1 MGHLE
6 PGGEASGQD
15 AAAPLTRRRNLFKYQ
30 TFWREGDAPHPV
42 WTLWWALKREF
53 TLWSTPVDW
62 LSTPGSW
69 TYFGNDF
76 VSGLRRNPSTA
87 RAFAL
92 MDAEPARFE
101 AVRALAALNVRR
113 HEQMFHFVALLYV
126 TIPVTVILGLAEVSP
141 EGVIAHFQ
149 KNSGLALYMVGILT
163 VGAGVYLIGLW
174 RARQL
179 VSVLDLWR
187 LERPDA

>member
-6 PGGEASGQD
+6 PGGEVAGPTET
-15 AAAPLTRRRNLFKYQ
+15 ALIRRKFVFRNKNI
-30 TFWREGDAPHPV
+30 WREGDAPHPV
-42 WTLWWALKREF
+42 WALWWSLKREF
-53 TLWSTPVDW
+53 ALWTAPIDW
-62 LSTPGSW
+62 LGTPGSW

-87 RAFAL
+87 KAFAL
-92 MDAEPARFE
+92 MDAAPGQFD

-113 HEQMFHFVALLYV
+113 HEQMFHFVAMLYV
-126 TIPVTVILGLAEVSP
+126 TIPVTVVLGLAEISP
-141 EGVIAHFQ
+141 DGVLAHFQ
-149 KNSGLALYMVGILT
+149 KNSGMALYLAGVLT

-187 LERPDA
+187 LERPA

>member
-6 PGGEASGQD
+6 PGGEIAGPAETALIGRKFSF
-15 AAAPLTRRRNLFKYQ
+15 RNKSI
-30 TFWREGDAPHPV
+30 WREGDAPHPV
-42 WTLWWALKREF
+42 WALWWSLKREF
-53 TLWSTPVDW
+53 ALWTAPIDW
-62 LSTPGSW
+62 LDTPGSW

-87 RAFAL
+87 KAFAL
-92 MDAEPARFE
+92 MDAAPGQFD

-113 HEQMFHFVALLYV
+113 HEQMFHFVAMLYV
-126 TIPVTVILGLAEVSP
+126 TIPVTIILGLAEISP
-141 EGVIAHFQ
+141 EGLLAHFE
-149 KNSGLALYMVGILT
+149 KNSGVAVYLAGVLT
-163 VGAGVYLIGLW
+163 VGAVVYLVGLW

-187 LERPDA
+187 LEQST